1 MLILKVRRIK
11 MHASYDTAN
20 TDHDIALIEMNRPV
34 KFTKAIRPVC
44 LAEEEATFVGE
55 HSYNFQVFP
64 AGHIQD
70 IQVQV

>member
-20 TDHDIALIEMNRPV
+20 TDHDIALIEMDRPV

-44 LAEEEATFVGE
+44 LAEEKASFVGE
-55 HSYNFQVFP
+55 EHIYNFQVFP
-64 AGHIQD
+64 AGHI
-70 IQVQV
+70 